1 MLQAHNLDIVQSGRS
16 LWQKLNLSIL
26 PGERL
31 GIFAPS
37 GYGKT
42 TLARVL
48 SGWQQPS
55 QGQITLDNQPLPL
68 SGYCPVQLIPQ
79 HPERTFN
86 PSRTTG
92 AALYDVWQPDSSWL
106 NTLSINPELLNRYP
120 NEISGGELARVALL
134 RALDPRTRYLI
145 ADEIT
150 AQLDPLMQVK
160 IWQIIQE
167 QLEQM
172 NLGLIVISHSQPLL
186 AHICSRIW
194 IPDSDRIHPIRDT
207 LC

>member
-1 MLQAHNLDIVQSGRS
+1 MLQAHNLDIEQSGIS
-16 LWQKLNLSIL
+16 LWQKLNLSIA

-42 TLARVL
+42 TLGRVL
-48 SGWQQPS
+48 AGWQQPS

-92 AALYDVWQPDSSWL
+92 AALYDVWRPDSFWL
-106 NTLSINPELLNRYP
+106 NALSIHPELLNRYP
-120 NEISGGELARVALL
+120 SEVSGGELARIALL

-150 AQLDPLMQVK
+150 AQLDPLMQVQ
-160 IWQIIQE
+160 IWQVILE
-167 QLEQM
+167 QLEQR
-172 NLGLIVISHSQPLL
+172 NLGLIVISHSKPLL
-186 AHICSRIW
+186 DQICSRIW
-194 IPDSDRIHPIRDT
+194 TPDSDSVHPISAT
-207 LC
+207 LR

>member
-1 MLQAHNLDIVQSGRS
+1 MLQAHDLDIIQNGIP
-16 LWQKLNLSIL
+16 LWQKLNISVN

-42 TLARVL
+42 TLGRVFA
-48 SGWQQPS
+48 GWQRPS
-55 QGQITLDNQPLPL
+55 AGSVWLDSQPLPL
-68 SGYCPVQLIPQ
+68 TGYCPVQLIPQ

-92 AALYDVWQPDSSWL
+92 AALNDIWQPSPLLL
-106 NTLSINPELLNRYP
+106 NELSINPELLTRYP
-120 NEISGGELARVALL
+120 SEVSGGELARIALI

-150 AQLDPLMQVK
+150 AQLDPLMQAQ
-160 IWQIIQE
+160 IWRVMLKQAEQRSLGMII
-167 QLEQM
+167 
-172 NLGLIVISHSQPLL
+172 ISHSKALL
-186 AHICSRIW
+186 DRVCSRVW
-194 IPDSDRIHPIRDT
+194 TPESGT
-207 LC
+207 LHTS

>member
-1 MLQAHNLDIVQSGRS
+1 MLQAHNLDIIQSGVS
-16 LWQKLNLSIL
+16 LWQELNLSIA

-42 TLARVL
+42 TLGRVL
-48 SGWQQPS
+48 AGWQPPS
-55 QGQITLDNQPLPL
+55 SGSVLLDGQRL
-68 SGYCPVQLIPQ
+68 SLNGYCPVQLIPQ

-92 AALYDVWQPDSSWL
+92 AALYDVWRPEPFWL
-106 NTLSINPELLNRYP
+106 EALSINPELLNRYP
-120 NEISGGELARVALL
+120 DEVSGGELARIALL

-150 AQLDPLMQVK
+150 AQLDPLMQVQVWRA
-160 IWQIIQE
+160 IME
-167 QLEQM
+167 QSEQRD
-172 NLGLIVISHSQPLL
+172 LGLIVISHSKTLL
-186 AHICSRIW
+186 GRICSRVW
-194 IPDSDRIHPIRDT
+194 IPESQTPNF
-207 LC
+207 